1 MKCKWSTQELALS
14 AGHDLD
20 QVSEQEL
27 RRHLAECPDCHDQW
41 NRFRDSTAVLEQ
53 AASEDFGPTE
63 SPQLWASVSR
73 KLPRPSQ
80 PRSKSSHSWTLANTW
95 VPLVAAASLIL
106 ALVSI
111 SGTLD
116 QLSYSTQA
124 GSFGTHAENPNN
136 SHSVYD
142 ADVRG
147 QAANFDL
154 PWRSAPEHDSPH
166 LSHELPID
174 RLNPS
179 RDSRNDLPEYY
190 PWNGN
195 FESQQVK

>member
-27 RRHLAECPDCHDQW
+27 RRHLAECPDCHDRW
-41 NRFRDSTAVLEQ
+41 NRFRDSTAALQQ
-53 AASEDFGPTE
+53 AASENFGPTE

-73 KLPRPSQ
+73 KLPRASQ
-80 PRSKSSHSWTLANTW
+80 LRSKSSHSWTLANTW

-116 QLSYSTQA
+116 QLSYSPQA
-124 GSFGTHAENPNN
+124 ASFGTHAENPNK
-136 SHSVYD
+136 SKSGYD
-142 ADVRG
+142 ADAPG
-147 QAANFDL
+147 QAANLQWPTAPDL
-154 PWRSAPEHDSPH
+154 N
-166 LSHELPID
+166 HELPLD
-174 RLNPS
+174 RLNRQ
-179 RDSRNDLPEYY
+179 RDSRNDVRRYY
-190 PWNGN
+190 LGDGN
-195 FESQQVK
+195 SEFRQVK